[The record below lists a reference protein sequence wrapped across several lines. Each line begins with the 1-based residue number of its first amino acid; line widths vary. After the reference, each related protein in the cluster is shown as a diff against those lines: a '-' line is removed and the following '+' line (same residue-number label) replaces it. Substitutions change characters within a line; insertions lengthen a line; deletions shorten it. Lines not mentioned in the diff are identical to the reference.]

1 MQEISPPTA
10 TLLASLVAVVGG
22 ITVAALTAI
31 ITYATTRRREREAE
45 IRKEKLEHYK
55 EFIASLSGIMS
66 GEGTDEGQRD
76 FARACNKLNLV
87 APHAV
92 IVALQAFQNEIKQGN
107 PNRTQARHD
116 ELMSALIHALRQDLG
131 LNATGESDSLVF
143 GLWAAGVANK

>member
-10 TLLASLVAVVGG
+10 TLLAPLVAALGA
-22 ITVAALTAI
+22 IAVAALTAI

-55 EFIASLSGIMS
+55 EFIASLSGIIS
-66 GEGTDEGQRD
+66 GEGTEEGQRD

-87 APHAV
+87 APQAV
-92 IVALQAFQNEIKQGN
+92 IVALQGFQDEIKQRN

-116 ELMSALIHALRQDLG
+116 ELLSALIHALRHDLG
-131 LNATGESDSLVF
+131 LNTKGESDSLVY
-143 GLWAAGVANK
+143 GLWAAGVPLK